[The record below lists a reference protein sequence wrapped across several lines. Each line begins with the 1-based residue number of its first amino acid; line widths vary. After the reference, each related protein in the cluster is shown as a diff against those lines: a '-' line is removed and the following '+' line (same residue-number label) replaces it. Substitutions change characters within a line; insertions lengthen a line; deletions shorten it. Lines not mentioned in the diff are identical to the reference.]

1 MQVHSQVLHGLQL
14 QISSYLPTAML
25 QNDLR
30 AHFTK
35 KKSWFLITQ
44 HAKVDR
50 IRQLQFSLQ
59 SPQLHNRASRQPH
72 TSCCWSRPLFMYLI
86 CSYSKLHLL
95 CSQDDVPFYIHST
108 QPTWCWCPLMSS
120 EAIQEPPN
128 HIAPIQ
134 KDIHSGILP
143 PWSGGNRIPVQET
156 SFIAFLVQVKKL
168 AAHCSKA
175 GEGAPLFIMFS
186 AITGKLNW
194 VCHKYRGEILKSCF
208 IYSPGLVFLEQ
219 VTSIEH
225 WRDAASSHEAASTFF
240 QISPPQWRSFISWEK

>member
-1 MQVHSQVLHGLQL
+1 MQVHSQVLHDLQL

-35 KKSWFLITQ
+35 EKSWFLITQ

-72 TSCCWSRPLFMYLI
+72 TPCCWSHPLFMYLI

-95 CSQDDVPFYIHST
+95 CSQDAVPFYIHST

-120 EAIQEPPN
+120 EAHLEAIQEPPN

-134 KDIHSGILP
+134 KDIHSGTSTMRWRQQDSSPGDQFYCLP
-143 PWSGGNRIPVQET
+143 GTSQKACCPLFQSRQGSCFVYRVFSYNWQVKLSLSQVQKRNTEKLLYLFSRPSLSGAGDKHRTLKRCSIKPWSSKHLLPNKST
-156 SFIAFLVQVKKL
+156 SVA
-168 AAHCSKA
+168 
-175 GEGAPLFIMFS
+175 
-186 AITGKLNW
+186 
-194 VCHKYRGEILKSCF
+194 
-208 IYSPGLVFLEQ
+208 
-219 VTSIEH
+219 
-225 WRDAASSHEAASTFF
+225 
-240 QISPPQWRSFISWEK
+240 